1 MVPVAPSVT
10 LFPNPTTTVPSP
22 GFTLPPLFG
31 TTTTVPKPPTTSTSL
46 NLFPN
51 GVIPK
56 P

>member
-1 MVPVAPSVT
+1 MPVAPPVT

-22 GFTLPPLFG
+22 VFTLPPLFG
-31 TTTTVPKPPTTSTSL
+31 TTTTLPKPTTSTSL
-46 NLFPN
+46 DLFPN